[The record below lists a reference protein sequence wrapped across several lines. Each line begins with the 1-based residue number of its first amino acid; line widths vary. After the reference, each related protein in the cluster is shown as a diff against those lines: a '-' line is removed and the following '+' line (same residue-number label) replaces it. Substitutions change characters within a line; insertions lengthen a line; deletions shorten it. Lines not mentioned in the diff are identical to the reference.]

1 MPEEIAPPSGNIS
14 KATPAR
20 QLPFASHITELKE
33 KIAGITESKK
43 MGADLLFMTTYM
55 ASLAIAN
62 ATRPEIFSF
71 SSNRHEYI
79 SAKYIAKVDTFVK
92 KWNYSYAESLSIVAE
107 RTRNET
113 LRSMLNRYANSI
125 DSGVPDEDFLSNE
138 LSTVRS
144 VYRSQLEQGME
155 MLQKWGDAYVAML
168 LSGTVIAIIM
178 MISVV
183 IYAPGD
189 LQSTFDMSYAIIL
202 AISVFGI
209 VLMYTS
215 VPDDPKSHGLSE
227 RTSKEQAT
235 IHALERVIVPVTVAI
250 LFILALL
257 GVAASLIFILVGI
270 MMAPLGIIGFIDDH
284 NITLRDNDF
293 SVFIRSFGA
302 IMGGQGTTAVYA
314 LGSIDRKSLPALE
327 PLINSVYSKLNLG
340 LDEKQCWDK
349 FIGEAGS
356 NLIYKYLNIFRDTV
370 ALGGPPEPIG
380 TVVGSSMLEQ
390 TLLREKKDN
399 LAKGFIV
406 LLVPMH
412 VAMVGIFVVLYEILL
427 VLTTSVTTMMGQF
440 QNVSASSGGQNM
452 GGVSAGAVFGGG
464 MNLFSNFPAAAMQTY
479 VIITLVIITVSN
491 IVAGR
496 IVGGGDRYMYYFY
509 AAIFCTLTG
518 LVLLLA
524 PFVVGIFFN
533 PQALTSM
540 GGNVS
545 GTGV

>member
-1 MPEEIAPPSGNIS
+1 MPE
-14 KATPAR
+14 ATPAPDTSHV
-20 QLPFASHITELKE
+20 QSPKKLPFADLVSELKE
-33 KIAGITESKK
+33 KLATVQESKK

-71 SSNRHEYI
+71 ASNRHEYI
-79 SAKYIAKVDTFVK
+79 SAKYIAKVDTYVK
-92 KWNYSYAESLSIVAE
+92 KWNYSYAESMSIVAE
-107 RTRNET
+107 RTQNEI
-113 LRSMLNRYANSI
+113 LRSMLNRYSNSI
-125 DSGVPDEDFLSNE
+125 DSGVPDEDFLANE
-138 LSTVRS
+138 LATVRS
-144 VYRSQLEQGME
+144 VYRNQLEQGMS

-168 LSGTVIAIIM
+168 LSGTVIAIII
-178 MISVV
+178 MISTV

-189 LQSTFDMSYAIIL
+189 IQTTFDMSYAIIL

-227 RTSKEQAT
+227 RTSKEQGT
-235 IHALERVIVPVTVAI
+235 IHAMERIIVPVTIALIV
-250 LFILALL
+250 ILALL
-257 GVAASLIFILVGI
+257 GVAASLIFILAGI
-270 MMAPLGIIGFIDDH
+270 LMAPLGIIGFIDDH

-302 IMGGQGTTAVYA
+302 VMGGQGTTTVYA
-314 LGSIDRKSLPALE
+314 LGSIDRKSLSALE

-356 NLIYKYLNIFRDTV
+356 NLIYKYLNIYRDTV

-390 TLLREKKDN
+390 TLLREKKDM
-399 LAKGFIV
+399 LARGFIV

-412 VAMVGIFVVLYEILL
+412 IAMIGIFVALYQILL
-427 VLTTSVTTMMGQF
+427 VLTESVASMMSQM
-440 QNVSASSGGQNM
+440 QNVSASSGGMSAGISM
-452 GGVSAGAVFGGG
+452 GGVFGGG
-464 MNLFSNFPAAAMQTY
+464 MNLFSNFPAAAMQVY
-479 VIITLVIITVSN
+479 VIITVSILTIAN
-491 IVAGR
+491 IIAAR

-518 LVLLLA
+518 VVLLFA
-524 PFVVGIFFN
+524 PMVVQLFFN
-533 PQALTSM
+533 PQALTNM
-540 GGNVS
+540 GGGVS
-545 GTGV
+545 GTGT

>member
-1 MPEEIAPPSGNIS
+1 MPDEPSSPNSTPSPAPAEKKI
-14 KATPAR
+14 
-20 QLPFASHITELKE
+20 PFAGMVSGIRQ
-33 KIAGITESKK
+33 KIDTVQEGKK

-62 ATRPEIFSF
+62 ATRPELFTF
-71 SSNRHEYI
+71 AANRHEYI

-107 RTRNET
+107 RTQNDI
-113 LRSMLNRYANSI
+113 LRSMLNRYSNSI

-138 LSTVRS
+138 LATVRS
-144 VYRSQLEQGME
+144 TYRSQLEQGMS

-168 LSGTVIAIIM
+168 LSGTVIAVIV

-183 IYAPGD
+183 IYAPTD
-189 LQSTFDMSYAIIL
+189 IQSSFDMSYAVIL

-215 VPDDPKSHGLSE
+215 VPDDPKSHGLKE
-227 RTSKEQAT
+227 RTSKEQTA
-235 IHALERVIVPVTVAI
+235 IHAMERIIVPVTIAI
-250 LFILALL
+250 VILLAVL
-257 GVAASLIFILVGI
+257 GVAASLIFILVGVL
-270 MMAPLGIIGFIDDH
+270 MAPLGIIGFIDDH

-302 IMGGQGTTAVYA
+302 VMGGQGTTAVYA
-314 LGSIDRKSLPALE
+314 LGSIDRKSLTALE

-340 LDEKQCWDK
+340 LDEKQVWDK

-356 NLIYKYLNIFRDTV
+356 NLIYKYLNIYRDTV

-390 TLLREKKDN
+390 TLLREKKDM
-399 LAKGFIV
+399 LARGFIV

-412 VAMVGIFVVLYEILL
+412 VAMAGLFVALYQILL
-427 VLTTSVTTMMGQF
+427 VLTSSVTTMMGQF

-479 VIITLVIITVSN
+479 VVITLVIITASN
-491 IVAGR
+491 TIAAR

-524 PFVVGIFFN
+524 PTVVGLFFSA
-533 PQALTSM
+533 QALTNI

>member
-1 MPEEIAPPSGNIS
+1 MPDETALPNASQ
-14 KATPAR
+14 AQPAR
-20 QLPFASHITELKE
+20 SPPFASQIQGLKE
-33 KIAGITESKK
+33 RLANLRENKK

-71 SSNRHEYI
+71 AAKRHEYI
-79 SAKYIAKVDTFVK
+79 SARYIAKVDTFVK
-92 KWNYSYAESLSIVAE
+92 KWNYSYSESMSIVAE
-107 RTRNET
+107 RTQNEI
-113 LRSMLNRYANSI
+113 LKSMLNRYSNSI
-125 DSGVPDEDFLSNE
+125 DSGVPDEDFLTNE
-138 LSTVRS
+138 LATVRS
-144 VYRSQLEQGME
+144 VYRNQLEQGMS

-168 LSGTVIAIIM
+168 LSGTVIAVIIM
-178 MISVV
+178 MSVV
-183 IYAPGD
+183 IYTPTD
-189 LQSTFDMSYAIIL
+189 IQTTFDISYSVIL

-227 RTSKEQAT
+227 RTSKEQGT
-235 IHALERVIVPVTVAI
+235 IHAMERIIVPVTLAI
-250 LFILALL
+250 VVILAVL
-257 GVAASLIFILVGI
+257 GISASLIFILAGVL
-270 MMAPLGIIGFIDDH
+270 MAPLGIIGYIDDH

-302 IMGGQGTTAVYA
+302 VMGGQGTTAVYA
-314 LGSIDRKSLPALE
+314 LGRIDRKSLSALE

-356 NLIYKYLNIFRDTV
+356 NLIYKYLNIYRDTV

-390 TLLREKKDN
+390 TLLREKKDM
-399 LAKGFIV
+399 LARGFIV

-412 VAMVGIFVVLYEILL
+412 VAMIGLFVALYQILL
-427 VLTTSVTTMMGQF
+427 VLTGSVSTMMSQF
-440 QNVSASSGGQNM
+440 QNLSAASGGE
-452 GGVSAGAVFGGG
+452 SAGISVGSVFSGGL
-464 MNLFSNFPAAAMQTY
+464 NLFSNFPAAAMQTY
-479 VIITLVIITVSN
+479 VIITLTILTMSN
-491 IVAGR
+491 IIAAR

-518 LVLLLA
+518 LILMVA
-524 PFVVGIFFN
+524 PMVVGLFFSV
-533 PQALTSM
+533 QALTSI
-540 GGNVS
+540 GGGVS

>member
-1 MPEEIAPPSGNIS
+1 MPEETVLPEPRKTPPAKS
-14 KATPAR
+14 
-20 QLPFASHITELKE
+20 LPFASQIGRLKE
-33 KIAGITESKK
+33 ILAGITEKKK

-71 SSNRHEYI
+71 AANRHEYI
-79 SAKYIAKVDTFVK
+79 SSKYIGKVDTFVK
-92 KWNYSYAESLSIVAE
+92 KWNFSYAESLSIVAE
-107 RTRNET
+107 RTQNEI
-113 LRSMLNRYANSI
+113 LKSMLNRYANSI
-125 DSGVPDEDFLSNE
+125 ESGVPDEDFLSNE

-144 VYRSQLEQGME
+144 VYRNQLEQGMS

-168 LSGTVIAIIM
+168 LSGTVIAIII

-183 IYAPGD
+183 IYSPGD

-202 AISVFGI
+202 AICVFGI
-209 VLMYTS
+209 TLMYTS
-215 VPDDPKSHGLSE
+215 VPDDPKSHGLTE
-227 RTSKEQAT
+227 RTSKEQET
-235 IHALERVIVPVTVAI
+235 IHAMERIIVP
-250 LFILALL
+250 LALAIIVILVLL
-257 GVAASLIFILVGI
+257 GISASLIFILVGI
-270 MMAPLGIIGFIDDH
+270 LMAPLGIIGFIDDH

-302 IMGGQGTTAVYA
+302 VMGGQGTTAVYA
-314 LGSIDRKSLPALE
+314 LGSVDRKSLTALE
-327 PLINSVYSKLNLG
+327 PLVNSVYSKLNLG

-349 FIGEAGS
+349 FIGESGS
-356 NLIYKYLNIFRDTV
+356 NLIYKYLNIYRDTV

-390 TLLREKKDN
+390 TLLREKKDM

-412 VAMVGIFVVLYEILL
+412 IAMIGIFVALYQILL
-427 VLTTSVTTMMGQF
+427 VLTGSVASMMNQM
-440 QNVSASSGGQNM
+440 QNMSSASGGQSAGISM
-452 GGVSAGAVFGGG
+452 GGIFGGG
-464 MNLFSNFPAAAMQTY
+464 MNLFTNFPAAAMQTY
-479 VIITLVIITVSN
+479 VIITLTILTVANII
-491 IVAGR
+491 AAR

-518 LVLLLA
+518 FVLLVA
-524 PFVVGIFFN
+524 PMVVGLFFSA
-533 PQALTSM
+533 QALTNM
-540 GGNVS
+540 GGGVS